1 VPFKV
6 EHAHQIALQKA
17 QADMRELIDV
27 NALQSREGSMA
38 YTALEGDEV
47 LACGGIIDVWPGRGL
62 GWMFLSQNA
71 GRRMLSITRAVKR
84 AIEAYPLRRIEITVD
99 DGFENGHQWARMLG
113 FRLETPEP
121 MKGYMPDGRAAF
133 QYALT
138 LEH

>member
-1 VPFKV
+1 
-6 EHAHQIALQKA
+6 
-17 QADMRELIDV
+17 MRELIDV